1 MDASTEAVA
10 RARIVANHPSFL
22 ALAQS
27 RARVRWGLSALTVT
41 VFFGFVLMI
50 GFGAGSFATK
60 VGDGLMP
67 LGFYLAIGMILFVVA
82 VTGLYARLGARLYGQ
97 MTDVVVKELG
107 L

>member
-1 MDASTEAVA
+1 MDASTETG
-10 RARIVANHPSFL
+10 ARIVANHPKFL
-22 ALAQS
+22 ALEKS

-50 GFGAGSFATK
+50 GFGAGTFATK

-67 LGFYLAIGMILFVVA
+67 LGFYLAICMILFVVA
-82 VTGLYARLGARLYGQ
+82 VTGIYARLGARLYGQ
-97 MTDVVVKELG
+97 MTDDLVKELG